1 MAKIETI
8 NLDGR
13 EMSALNISGV
23 VGFPRKHDGNFN
35 QRDDVLVTQGFF
47 NFIANNISPSAIG
60 LGGDYKV
67 PKITG
72 VVDADTSSA
81 IGAFQLSCAS
91 FLMMKIYDNRIDPA
105 NYKNRHLH
113 SERRQMSI
121 VFLHILAGDAGQM
134 AGVGRDG
141 YIRDMMS
148 LNDDLSWDH

>member
-8 NLDGR
+8 TLDGR
-13 EMSALNISGV
+13 ESSALNISGV
-23 VGFPRKHDGNFN
+23 VGFPRPSDNFFN
-35 QRDDVLVTQGFF
+35 DWSDVLVIQGFF
-47 NFIANNISPSAIG
+47 NYIANHLRPDTIG

-67 PKITG
+67 PKFTG
-72 VVDADTSSA
+72 VMDADTSSA

-91 FLMMKIYDNRIDPA
+91 FLMMKTYDNRIDPA
-105 NYKNRHLH
+105 NYKNRHLR
-113 SERRQMSI
+113 SGRRQMSI

-148 LNDDLSWDH
+148 LNDDWDG